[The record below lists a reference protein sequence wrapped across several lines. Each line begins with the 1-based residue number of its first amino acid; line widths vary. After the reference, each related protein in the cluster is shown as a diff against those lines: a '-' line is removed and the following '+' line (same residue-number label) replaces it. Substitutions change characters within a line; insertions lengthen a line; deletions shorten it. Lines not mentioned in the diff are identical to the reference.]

1 MYVSVP
7 CGKCVACKKRRAT
20 HWSFRLNEEAKLSS
34 SASFLTLTYEKT
46 PISKNGFQTLVKRD
60 FQLFLKRL
68 RKTCPT
74 KKRKIVLSHCVACHQ
89 QLDLL
94 QLRLINFDDLIIG
107 VQDTITLTTKQL
119 NDLKQDKPSPTLAF
133 EPAGEPT
140 KLKKV

>member
-1 MYVSVP
+1 MDH
-7 CGKCVACKKRRAT
+7 KNFKTEQEKKY
-20 HWSFRLNEEAKLSS
+20 N
-34 SASFLTLTYEKT
+34 
-46 PISKNGFQTLVKRD
+46 D
-60 FQLFLKRL
+60 
-68 RKTCPT
+68 

-140 KLKKV
+140 KLTKV